1 MWSIGEASPT
11 QSLLLISLL
20 VVIVLLVVQTL
31 RLHRRNQEVVAATQ
45 TLLQR
50 EKLATL
56 GQMMTGIAHELNT
69 PLGAVCCSVDTRQ
82 KAVAMIDE
90 AVTDLAT
97 PDADA
102 AAQLARMQKAL
113 DALHTSDPILNEAL
127 TRINQLIR
135 ELRLTGRGEA
145 DAPEPVDVNELVRG
159 TLLLLHHELKHGVE
173 IVLEL
178 GDVRPVPGW
187 PGPLGQVFLNLVMNA
202 RQAVGDGGQ
211 ITISTAMAGDQVVIT
226 VADDG
231 PGLPAGRADQIFKP
245 GFTTKSSADGTG
257 LGLFITN
264 KITHRHRGRIEATDR
279 QGGGAEFTVT
289 LPTSRSDHGPQQ
301 D

>member
-11 QSLLLISLL
+11 QILLAISLL
-20 VVIVLLVVQTL
+20 VVILLLVVQTL
-31 RLHRRNQEVVAATQ
+31 RLRRRDQEVASTID
-45 TLLQR
+45 TLMQR

-56 GQMMTGIAHELNT
+56 GQMMSGIAHELNT

-90 AVTDLAT
+90 AITEMAT
-97 PDADA
+97 PEADT
-102 AAQLARMQKAL
+102 AAQMARMQKAL
-113 DALHTSDPILNEAL
+113 GALHSSDPILNEAL
-127 TRINQLIR
+127 SRINQLIR

-145 DAPEPVDVNELVRG
+145 DEPEAVDTNELVKG
-159 TLLLLHHELKHGVE
+159 TLLLLHHELKHGIEV
-173 IVLEL
+173 VLEL

-202 RQAVGDGGQ
+202 RQSVGDQGR
-211 ITISTAMAGDQVVIT
+211 ITITTAMDGNEVVVK

-245 GFTTKSSADGTG
+245 GFTTKSSDEGTG
-257 LGLFITN
+257 LGLFITS
-264 KITHRHRGRIEATDR
+264 KITHRHQGRIEAANGR
-279 QGGGAEFTVT
+279 NGGAEFTVT
-289 LPTSRSDHGPQQ
+289 LPTSRSGHGLAQG
-301 D
+301 